1 MTIKD
6 GIAEIYPN
14 SLFVEPVRVKISKG
28 ETLFFAENEFF
39 GIFTTGESRGEA
51 INNFSEQIIHFYHH
65 YKQLNWNRAAGE
77 ALRIKRLFENLVR
90 ID

>member
-1 MTIKD
+1 MATKYDIS
-6 GIAEIYPN
+6 EVYPN

-28 ETLFFAENEFF
+28 EILFFAENEFF
-39 GIFTTGESRGEA
+39 GIFATGESRDEA
-51 INNFSEQIIHFYHH
+51 INNFSEQIIHFYNH

-77 ALRIKRLFENLVR
+77 ALRIKKLFKNLVG

>member
-28 ETLFFAENEFF
+28 ETLFFAENEDF
-39 GIFTTGESRGEA
+39 GIFTTGESRDEA
-51 INNFSEQIIHFYHH
+51 INNFSEQIIHFYNH
-65 YKQLNWNRAAGE
+65 YKQLNWNRATGE

-90 ID
+90 VC

>member
-28 ETLFFAENEFF
+28 ETLFFAENEYF
-39 GIFTTGESRGEA
+39 GIFATGESRDEA
-51 INNFSEQIIHFYHH
+51 INNFSEQIIHFYNH
-65 YKQLNWNRAAGE
+65 YKQLNWNRAAGG

>member
-14 SLFVEPVRVKISKG
+14 SLFVEPARVKISKG
-28 ETLFFAENEFF
+28 EALFFAENEYF
-39 GIFTTGESRGEA
+39 GIFATGESRDEA
-51 INNFSEQIIHFYHH
+51 INNFSEQIIHFYDH

-77 ALRIKRLFENLVR
+77 ALRIKKLFENLVR